1 MKALVI
7 APQPFFSPR
16 GTPFSVYYRTMV
28 EAKLG
33 LKIDLLTYG
42 EGRDVDIPGVGII
55 RIPRFAFLGNVR
67 VGPSLLKLF
76 LDIFLLGWTVALLVR
91 HRYDLVHAHEE
102 SVFFAWLLKPIFRFK
117 LIYDMH
123 SSLPQQLTNFSF
135 TRAKLLIGL
144 FRWFEDAALAQS
156 DAVITICPELA
167 EYAKPRM
174 PDPRR
179 HFLIENSI
187 FDEVR
192 LKSPADFVPPT
203 PDSAATPPGRVL
215 VVYAGTFEAYQGLEL
230 LIGAFA
236 LARTRRPDAFLL
248 LVGGNESQIERLR
261 ALADARGL
269 RGHCHFTGPVSQPL
283 AQWYAGNAAVQT
295 SPRITGSNTPLK
307 IYEQLASGVPLVA
320 TRIPAHTQVVDDRV
334 CFLVEPSERAMAEGL
349 YNALTDT
356 PRRERVVAAARELY
370 DRRYSRE
377 VYEQK
382 MRSMLETLA

>member
-7 APQPFFSPR
+7 SPQPFFSPR
-16 GTPFSVYYRTMV
+16 GTPFSVYYRTMI
-28 EAKLG
+28 EAQLG

-42 EGRDVDIPGVGII
+42 EGQDVDLPGVRII

-67 VGPSLLKLF
+67 VGPSWLKLF
-76 LDIFLLGWTVALLVR
+76 LNVFLLGWTVALLVR
-91 HRYDLVHAHEE
+91 HRYDVVHAHEE
-102 SVFFAWLLKPIFRFK
+102 SVFFARLLKPIFRFK
-117 LIYDMH
+117 LVYDMH

-135 TRAKLLIGL
+135 TRSKWLIGL
-144 FRWFEDAALAQS
+144 FGWFEDAALTKS

-167 EYAKPRM
+167 EYAEPRM
-174 PDPRR
+174 PDPSR

-187 FDEVR
+187 FDDVR
-192 LKSPADFVPPT
+192 LKSPADAVPSA
-203 PDSAATPPGRVL
+203 PDPAATPPDRAL

-230 LIGAFA
+230 LIRAFA

-248 LVGGNESQIERLR
+248 LVGGNESQAERLS
-261 ALADARGL
+261 ALANARGL
-269 RGHCHFTGPVSQPL
+269 RGHCHFTGRVPQSL
-283 AQWYAGNAAVQT
+283 ARWYASKAAVQT

-320 TRIPAHTQVVDDRV
+320 TRIPSHTQVVDDRV

-349 YNALTDT
+349 EAALTDT
-356 PRRERVVAAARELY
+356 LRREQVVAAARELY
-370 DRRYSRE
+370 KRRYSRE

-382 MRSMLETLA
+382 MRSMLQALA